1 LRSFD
6 ELNSNFMG
14 LIRTEIEVTN
24 WSDIHLSKKGIIVKE
39 AIRKMKINFLVDTG
53 AYMLAINEDVV
64 AQLGLEKVDSRLAE
78 MANGET
84 IRLDVVGPVELR
96 FGTRRSSVD
105 AMVLPGNSECL
116 LGAIPMQDLDLVIFE
131 KEEKIMINPEQ
142 PYISKKPLK

>member
-1 LRSFD
+1 
-6 ELNSNFMG
+6 MG

>member
-1 LRSFD
+1 M
-6 ELNSNFMG
+6 N
-14 LIRTEIEVTN
+14 
-24 WSDIHLSKKGIIVKE
+24 VK
-39 AIRKMKINFLVDTG
+39 FLVDSG
-53 AYMLAINEDVV
+53 AYMMAINEDIV

-78 MANGET
+78 MANGEV
-84 IRLDVVGPVELR
+84 IKLDVVGPLELR

>member
-1 LRSFD
+1 
-6 ELNSNFMG
+6 MG
-14 LIRTEIEVTN
+14 LIRTELELTN
-24 WSDIHLSKKGIIVKE
+24 WSDIHLSKRGIIAKKE
-39 AIRKMKINFLVDTG
+39 IRRMNVNFLVDSG
-53 AYMLAINEDVV
+53 AYMMAINEDVV

-116 LGAIPMQDLDLVIFE
+116 LGAIPMQDMDLVIFE
-131 KEEKIMINPEQ
+131 KEEKIMVNPEQ

>member
-1 LRSFD
+1 
-6 ELNSNFMG
+6 MG
-14 LIRTEIEVTN
+14 LIRTEIEITN
-24 WSDIHLSKKGIIVKE
+24 GDDLALLRKSIITKDKVK
-39 AIRKMKINFLVDTG
+39 RMMVNVLVDSG
-53 AYMLAINEDVV
+53 AYMLAINENIRT
-64 AQLGLEKVDSRLAE
+64 QLDLPTVDSRLAE

-116 LGAIPMQDLDLVIFE
+116 LGAIPMQDMDLVIFE
-131 KEEKIMINPEQ
+131 KEEKIMVNPEQ